1 MWLSWI
7 LFIFICLK
15 ICFTY
20 LREGGRVKEGMNQ
33 EGSGRGAGRER
44 QTSHCAPHDLILK
57 KD

>member
-33 EGSGRGAGRER
+33 EGSGWGGGEGEADIPLCP
-44 QTSHCAPHDLILK
+44 T
-57 KD
+57 